1 VRETFGDSPLCFT
14 FADSLLTRLSPKV
27 SLFFTFADSLLTRL
41 SPKVSLLFTL
51 GDKRETPLVK
61 REKDLPLK

>member
-27 SLFFTFADSLLTRL
+27 SLFFTFAD
-41 SPKVSLLFTL
+41 
-51 GDKRETPLVK
+51 KRETPLVK